1 MVLGASWGSL
11 GLLLGALG
19 GLLGDL
25 WGLQIDPKGVTRFG
39 FLALWALF
47 GLFWSLLVAED
58 GLESVLGPSWAP
70 FWWSRGLLGGILVP
84 VGPILSSKTDLPSFD
99 NLILSSSSY
108 FSSPSSSSSSSFF
121 FFIFFPCPLNR
132 PGGMREAIE

>member
-1 MVLGASWGSL
+1 MVFNDFHEINVFDPKMVLGASWGSL

-25 WGLQIDPKGVTRFG
+25 WGLQIDQKGVTRIE

-58 GLESVLGPSWAP
+58 GLQSVLGPSWAP
-70 FWWSRGLLGGILVP
+70 FWCSWGSLWSSFGARR
-84 VGPILSSKTDLPSFD
+84 TDLGLKS
-99 NLILSSSSY
+99 
-108 FSSPSSSSSSSFF
+108 
-121 FFIFFPCPLNR
+121 
-132 PGGMREAIE
+132 